1 MYTNYDHEKEL
12 ISLGYKII
20 AGVDEV
26 GRGALAG
33 PLLSCAVIL
42 DINKEFDGLKEIR
55 DSKKISPGKREK
67 LSRIIKNECLDYSF
81 GLVSA
86 CEIDNIGISNANKL
100 SFERALDG
108 LNIVDY
114 ALIDGREISNF
125 KLPHRCLI
133 KGDNISKSIAAAS
146 ILAKVERDKIMT
158 TLPECSIYQ
167 FDKHVGYGTKLHF
180 EMLCKHGI
188 SAHHRKS
195 FLKNL
200 HSG

>member
-1 MYTNYDHEKEL
+1 MYTNFDYEKEL

-33 PLLSCAVIL
+33 PLLSCALVL
-42 DINKEFDGLKEIR
+42 DANKYFDGLKEIR
-55 DSKKISPGKREK
+55 DSKKISPSKREK
-67 LSRIIKNECLDYSF
+67 LSEIIKRECLGYSF

-86 CEIDNIGISNANKL
+86 QEIDIMGISEANKI
-100 SFERALDG
+100 SFERALNG
-108 LNIVDY
+108 LKVVDY
-114 ALIDGREISNF
+114 ALIDGREILNF
-125 KLPHRCLI
+125 RQPHKCLI

-146 ILAKVERDKIMT
+146 ILAKVERDRIMT
-158 TLPECSIYQ
+158 TLPGCSIYQ
-167 FDKHVGYGTKLHF
+167 FDKHAGYGTKLHF
-180 EMLCKHGI
+180 EMLDKHGI

-200 HSG
+200 QNG